1 MELQMS
7 DPRLAGGDEK
17 AAHDRAPSI
26 SLLETLQTL
35 FQGVYPSE
43 ARLEYLL
50 DHIEGTP

>member
-1 MELQMS
+1 MS
-7 DPRLAGGDEK
+7 NPRLAESDEM
-17 AAHDRAPSI
+17 AAQVRAPGI

-35 FQGVYPSE
+35 FQEVYPSE